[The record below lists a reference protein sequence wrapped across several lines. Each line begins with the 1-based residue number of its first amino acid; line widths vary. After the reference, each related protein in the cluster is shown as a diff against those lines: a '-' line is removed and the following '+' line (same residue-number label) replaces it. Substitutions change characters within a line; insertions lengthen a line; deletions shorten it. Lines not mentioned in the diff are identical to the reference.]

1 MNDFI
6 YERLLKL
13 PRKNLINLMWESLDF
28 MQQYN
33 GRSKLECIMLSL
45 GSEELYNEKDQ
56 KIWNIPSIKKMKEVT
71 DNFPSL

>member
-13 PRKNLINLMWESLDF
+13 PRNNLINLMWESLDF